1 MAWIARRQLGSRF
14 LPSSNPGLV
23 LISAKRTWAD
33 HRYKKSGRPNPLTR
47 GRKAIG
53 FTRVEV
59 EGFRVRLDREAFRSL
74 AIEATLKEFYP

>member
-1 MAWIARRQLGSRF
+1 MARRQLGSRF

-47 GRKAIG
+47 SRKVIG
-53 FTRVEV
+53 LIRVEV
-59 EGFRVRLDREAFRSL
+59 KGLRVRLDGEAFRSP
-74 AIEATLKEFYP
+74 AIESTLEEFYP